1 MRKIILFCLALV
13 MTFGF
18 ILSINITPIMAAEV
32 NLKLA
37 HFMPTVHVQHR
48 KAFVPFSNKVAELT
62 GGKVEIKIFPGGT
75 LGNPKT
81 LVDSIRTGITD
92 IAFIIPAY
100 IPGRF
105 PRTSVFELPLIF
117 EGAEH
122 VAKVGYDIYDKYL
135 AEDYKD
141 FKFLWLLSSPLGQL
155 HTVKAP
161 VLSAADFKGKKIRT
175 AGAVETDTIKRLGGN
190 PVSMP
195 ISELSM
201 ALQKGVVDGAVTPYA
216 ALRSFK
222 LIDLT
227 KHLTEINHSGAFM
240 AVLMNK
246 RKWNSLPAYAK
257 EAIDK
262 VATRE
267 FGLMAAAAFDQE
279 DIDNIKMGK
288 AKGIQFHKLPAAE
301 MEKVRATISEVYA
314 AWVKKNERKF
324 SSQELFD
331 AVQRSAKAN
340 R

>member
-1 MRKIILFCLALV
+1 MKRLLLFCLVLV
-13 MTFGF
+13 FTFGLIF
-18 ILSINITPIMAAEV
+18 SINIPPIAAAEV
-32 NLKLA
+32 ELKLA
-37 HFMPTVHVQHR
+37 HFMPTMHVQHR
-48 KAFVPFSNKVAELT
+48 MAFVPFSEKVAELT
-62 GGKVEIKIFPGGT
+62 NGKVKIKIYPGGT

-92 IAFIIPAY
+92 IAFIIPSY

-105 PRTSVFELPLIF
+105 VRTSVFELPLIF
-117 EGAEH
+117 SGAEH
-122 VAKVGYDIYDKYL
+122 VAKVGYDIFDRYL

-155 HTVKAP
+155 HTVKVP

-216 ALRSFK
+216 ALKSFK

-227 KHLTEINHSGAFM
+227 KHITEINHSGAFM

-246 RKWNSLPAYAK
+246 KKWGSLPGYAK
-257 EAIDK
+257 DAIDK

-267 FGLMAAAAFDQE
+267 FGLKAAAAFDRE
-279 DIDNIKMGK
+279 DIENIEMGK
-288 AKGIQFHKLPAAE
+288 AKGIQFHTLPDAE
-301 MEKVRATISEVYA
+301 KEKIRASIRDVYA
-314 AWVKKNERKF
+314 AWVKKNKSKF
-324 SSQELFD
+324 PSQELFD
-331 AVQRSAKAN
+331 AVMGSATAN